1 VKRAT
6 ISCVVFKILLFYLAA
21 INLLAYAVYWLDKRR
36 AQRGGR
42 RVPERELLLWAAA
55 GGSLGA
61 WLAMRRLRH
70 KTRKLSFRAAFFGI
84 VAAQVVGL
92 YLLGPW

>member
-1 VKRAT
+1 L
-6 ISCVVFKILLFYLAA
+6 FKILLLYLLGVNAV
-21 INLLAYAVYWLDKRR
+21 AYAVYWLDKRR

-42 RVPERELLLWAAA
+42 RVPERELLLWAAV

-70 KTRKLSFRAAFFGI
+70 KTQKLGFRVAFFGI
-84 VAAQVVGL
+84 LAAQAAGI
-92 YLLGPW
+92 YLLLR

>member
-1 VKRAT
+1 MARLLKLALLYLVAVN
-6 ISCVVFKILLFYLAA
+6 VV
-21 INLLAYAVYWLDKRR
+21 AYVVYWLDKRR
-36 AQRGGR
+36 AQSGGR

-70 KTRKLSFRAAFFGI
+70 KTRKPWFRVALLSI
-84 VAAQVVGL
+84 IAAQVAALV
-92 YLLGPW
+92 YLVR